1 MTVDRVKFQEIVSSQ
16 VPRYV
21 REDFP
26 LLTNFLEQYYVSQ
39 EHQSGPVDIINNI
52 DQYVKVEKLCNL
64 VTETTLDED
73 LDFVERDV
81 TVKST
86 LGFSDTNG
94 VIKIDDEIIFY
105 ESKTD
110 TVFQN
115 CRRGFS
121 GITTYITTGSPDE
134 LTFSQTEI
142 DEHTTGTKVENL
154 NVLFLQQFFTKLK
167 TQITPGFQ
175 DRSFSKGLDARNF
188 IFNSDSF
195 YTSKGTDQSY
205 EILFRALYGEDVE
218 IIKPSQFLLT
228 PSNADYKVTQE
239 FVVEKLQGDPL
250 KLNNLTIFQKETGA
264 RGSVTNVQLIPY
276 DKYQYYQISIDG
288 GFSRDSDVAGS
299 IFGEFKPNP
308 LTKLLE
314 PVSVGATVISVD
326 STVDFPEF
334 GNIVIVDSDGNEVS
348 VAYTGKT
355 ANQFFNTNVSSTFP
369 KKVDVKFDS
378 YSFAYVGINTSEE
391 IRVRFT
397 STLKD
402 FKEDQATYFF
412 RKDDTIQIKSLG
424 LESEGKKSNNWYT
437 NVKSKFKIEETTVLD
452 ANNFTYQHEFFKD
465 SLLKEGYSVRY
476 ENFDSSVSILGEV
489 TSLNSANN
497 VTVQYNEAIPL
508 SGVFFIENQLLK
520 GDSARYPYL
529 SNFVANTQN
538 IYAKFNGDVL
548 VASNSIPNFDGVA
561 TNSYDNKITFSASLL
576 STNVITL
583 PTNPTT
589 LPDHGFYTGDTIYFE
604 SNGDGF
610 QGIGSANYFVGR
622 VDESNIRLARSKADL
637 ARGTFLTFNGSV
649 VDASI
654 TLLESYKKNIE
665 PQGIFRQIT
674 TPIIRK
680 KSYDT
685 QPGHTGIF
693 INGVELLNY
702 KSSNNVYF
710 GDIQRFTMVAGGTD
724 YDIINPPILEVKDE
738 VGTGATGI
746 TNVKGALERL
756 EVTETGMGYI
766 KPPTIGISGGNGFGA
781 SAKANMIQ
789 IKHENTFI
797 ANSLDAVKLA
807 TNEIVFKTDHKF
819 VNGEGVIYEPRGSKV
834 VTGLT
839 TGAKYYI
846 NVTGQTSVQFH
857 NARNEAFAGINT
869 VSLTAFGSGN
879 QYFVSEDLKQVVSSV
894 VITNTGVGYENKQR
908 TIPSVGVNTST
919 DRVEIINHG
928 YKTGEIVRYKQA
940 TPAISGLSENKDYF
954 VIKVNE
960 DAFKLTEVGTG
971 GVDREFFLKN
981 NICVDFRNAGRG
993 SFNYP
998 PIVISIQ
1005 GAAAVFDESFVED
1018 FQELF
1023 IIESPIEE
1031 DITTPFKVLAW
1042 TDTEAELTDPYFVL
1056 VSEQSNWLISDDPFI
1071 GNILLYGAEVQPIFR
1086 GSIESIDLTAGGVGY
1101 GSSEIL
1107 DFQRQPEIT
1116 FNSGKD
1122 AVLTPII
1129 NNGQISEVIV
1139 NQGGTDFNAPPTL
1152 EVISDTGSFAVLI
1165 AQVENNQISNVIVR
1179 KGGAGYESGKV
1190 TINIIPAGR
1199 NARAIANIK
1208 TWNVNQ
1214 FERKFA
1220 NILEDDCLI
1229 TENINGKSL
1238 QFSSLYAQ
1246 RPLRR
1251 NTNTL
1256 SGFGKN
1262 NVKYGFFD
1270 ITLNVND
1277 EEIDNVFHSP
1287 ILGWAYDGNPIYGP
1301 YGFGNIDGT
1310 GSVRRMVSGYKLVPT
1325 ASNRPDYT
1333 TFPNGFFV
1341 NDYIFTGDGD
1351 LDESN
1356 GRFCVTPD
1364 FPNGVYAY
1372 FCTISDNIDTSGPFN
1387 KFRRPVFPYV
1397 IGNEYHSVPNP
1408 FNFKSISNQ
1417 NEYDVESDGWFRNT
1431 KFYYTTGGDAGYDY
1445 IYNSD
1450 LERNQSLDVT
1460 ATTTGSVDALEIL
1473 DPGTDYA
1480 VNDKVVFNSTGTSG
1494 RNVKYKVSELKGKT
1508 VNNVSLATTF
1518 IENVEFGSGNNPN
1531 NFIGFTS
1538 APHNFLPRDTV
1549 FIDDLSE
1556 YYKGFDGA
1564 YTIGVS
1570 SERWYVSVG
1579 IQTDAITGIQ
1589 TYIYLNG
1596 SLDEQVIRTNDI
1608 LRIENEK
1615 LQVLNIDQ
1623 DSGRVRVLRG
1633 VDGTL
1638 GVAHSAGVVVRDDP
1652 RKIRFTSTGITTN
1665 RSFKINKQFY
1675 FKPDESVGVGTADV
1689 VMFSGITT
1697 VTFSNPGV
1705 GLTTLNL
1712 GQQQIFIPDHKL
1724 ELNTPMK
1731 YFPNSGTSIEVWSG
1745 VENTPKYNLTETRNV
1760 FAVPLSDNVIGIA
1773 TQRVGVNSNGVFV
1786 GIDSNAGGLLYF
1798 SNVTGVGSYH
1808 SFNTNISSVL
1818 KGRVSQNIVTVSTAQ
1833 THGMSRGDRVTVDV
1847 NPTTTTTIKVQYD
1860 DYNRRIVF
1868 DPDVIDATGINTNA
1882 NTFTVP
1888 TNKYFTGDKVI
1899 YTSDN
1904 PSVNMTSSDMYFV
1917 YNLKN
1922 DVIKL
1927 VRNKN
1932 ELNSEN
1938 PTFVNVGSA
1947 NTATLARIN
1956 PQVEIQK
1963 NQIIKFDLSDSSL
1976 AFTNSG
1982 IQTSAFDMFLYA
1994 DPQKINEFYTTKSK
2008 SQFEVTKNGVIGVDT
2023 TASLT
2028 LTVSDNIPHV
2038 LFYGLEPDNIDILPG
2053 VKKEIFEDNTVPENN
2068 TLNLVKNKFDGIFNV
2083 VGVTS
2088 TTFDYNIPFDYDT
2101 IVSYGSTNSRI
2112 TYNTASLTA
2121 IGPINKVF
2129 SDNKGV
2135 AYKTLPG
2142 FTSVTSVKGTG
2153 ALLKPTSTS
2162 IGSII
2167 STKINNIGFGYPS
2180 DNTLNA
2186 VGNLPL
2192 VLELDPLGSFEFI
2205 GISSGGVNYSQAP
2218 DLVVI
2223 DGFTDKQITDLD
2235 LTYDLN
2241 DNNVTINRNTNS
2253 LNNVS
2258 PEIIPINNTN
2268 GFSISSV
2275 TYNST
2280 TKIVRLF
2287 FSNIFSDVQDWP
2299 FKVGE
2304 KVLVENIA
2312 VGFGTAGKGY
2322 NSEDYDYT
2330 LFEVTNLDSNLGG
2343 SGSFIEYDL
2352 TNLLETGE
2360 FPGNTTNLVAG
2371 SVTPKTFFPIFDTK
2385 ISTKDFVAGEVVQ
2398 NPSGVGIVE
2407 RYDGVSGFLL
2417 VTSEDDFEVGSI
2429 IRSETTGTQARINSF
2444 IDFNSTIKL
2453 GVGATFNAGWQDN
2466 SGVLNDNLQVLPNNE
2481 YYQNFSYS
2489 LKSRVDFGTWDDAV
2503 SSLNHTAGFQKFAD
2517 HLIDNNAVGI
2527 VTAVGSEIET
2537 VIDLIGEEKLNC
2549 FPDFDFASERTIDI
2563 GNNKVV
2569 SDRVVFENK
2578 ILIDYFE
2585 SRGNRVL
2592 RIDDFSSSFNSNP
2605 RSTNFSVV
2613 TTYDDSFTYNKI
2625 FTLVQDKELRN
2636 RKQSAIV
2643 SVLQDKNDGY
2653 VSQYSTL
2660 DTATPLGF
2668 FGHTSIGTSE
2678 WGLTFTPNLFEFNNY
2693 DVTTFQF
2700 SGLDNVTGIGSTAIG
2715 NLVSIASSSVSVP
2728 VATETTL
2735 LTIPTSE
2742 RSAKLLVQLQDSQ
2755 NNYFMSEFSLLHDG
2769 TNVEMLQYGDIT
2781 NNSGM
2786 TGQDAFGTY
2795 KAEISGSDLVF
2806 SIVPTVGTAVTANVS
2821 AVLTNAGT
2829 SGVGTVSMEVTNLSS
2844 YYKSIASS
2852 GSPTANLIATYDNP
2866 FASEYFVVTVHDTT
2880 NNEYEMF
2887 ECNVLDSDNFMIVK
2901 YGDVKTNV
2909 GLGTVGVTKTSN
2921 TTNLVY
2927 TPNASINVEVRAFGI
2942 GLKNFN
2948 NIVGINSI
2956 STLNNNIL
2964 WSKFGGYTG
2973 TENDKKRAF
2982 KLTHDSNPIFQKQ
2995 FLGNSASVVNVSNNS
3010 IIIPNHFFNTG
3021 EKLIYSYENS
3031 ASSTANAVGIAT
3043 TSISGIS
3050 TDKLPTTLFAVKLSD
3065 VSIGLATDAAA
3076 ALAATPTTLDITSVG
3091 IGTNHKLT
3099 STNQNARA
3107 LVAIDNM
3114 IQAPVTEVDVSTTL
3128 SQEVIFDVDF
3138 IVSGISSF
3146 RANDLIKINDEMML
3160 IQDIGVGA
3168 TNRLRVLRAQMGT
3181 GIGTHANGT
3190 AVELMGGNYN
3200 IVDNTINFIEAP
3212 FGAIPIGTT
3221 TDGPSNVDFSGITT
3235 FSTFQGRTFMRSG
3248 IVDGSE
3254 DTYATNLTFD
3264 NIQSQF
3270 NGQKKTYRLTQN
3282 GVNITGFSTNNA
3294 IVLNSNILQEPQGG
3308 QINVGDFNITEPSS
3322 GISSITYLGDS
3333 VSSGDDPNKA
3343 TIPRGGI
3350 IVSVA
3355 STPGFGYQPLVSA
3368 GATVNVSAAGT
3379 ILSTVINNPGSG
3391 YRVGVQTV
3399 NVGYA
3404 VSATGITTVVNIG
3417 TATVQNGEIVAIT
3430 TSFIGAN
3437 LDDLHPPLVVIDAPL
3452 PYQNIPLVYSD
3463 GIVGTGT
3470 GAKVDVTV
3478 GQGSSIIS
3486 FDIVNKGFGY
3496 KEGEIVR
3503 PAIGGTTGIQTTATY
3518 DEFQLTIEDVFRD
3531 SFNGFT
3537 IGELDVFDDLAPQFD
3552 GFKKSFDL
3560 TISDKQF
3567 SIEVAEGSNINIAQC
3582 LIVTIND
3589 ILQVPNQ
3596 SYKFNGGAVIEFTE
3610 APKKGDK
3617 SKIIFYKGTAGVDV
3631 VLVDITETIKVGD
3644 TVQLKNNPGAG
3655 QGFGLFQDTRTVTGI
3670 TTLDTVRTFAYD
3682 GPGIT
3687 TNQTLVRPVTW
3698 CKQVND
3704 IIINGQFITKDREDQ
3719 EPSIFPAAYLTSY
3732 VGVTSTYAYTDTSRP
3747 LFSGRNETNL
3757 KDYQDRITLIDQ
3769 REFTTALG
3777 VATVGFGTTVTSVT
3791 ITNVGSGYST
3801 FTPTVSFSLPDDING
3816 VRATGTANVTGSGVT
3831 SITIT
3836 NPGSGYTNTNP
3847 PTVLIEVPT
3856 LRSETI
3862 GVSTYK
3868 GDFGQIVGYAQSTGG
3883 LGTLELFIPETSD
3896 LRKESV
3902 MGVGAAI
3909 TVSTLTI
3916 GDIFVVNNSN
3926 TISTTTMDGVYEVS
3940 QAFDVVKDLTS
3951 VGIGTTTIRRVEV
3964 ATTGFGTVDGVF
3976 HNDYFWGEYSF
3987 GKIEFLNRASST
3999 ALEFTPN
4006 PYSGLSTSVLVQ
4018 RLRPLKFNG
4027 YTN

>member
-1 MTVDRVKFQEIVSSQ
+1 MAVDRVKFQEIVSSQ

-39 EHQSGPVDIINNI
+39 EHQGGPVDIINNI
-52 DQYVKVEKLCNL
+52 DQYVKVEELCNL

-73 LDFVERDV
+73 LDYVERDV

-134 LTFSQTEI
+134 LTFSQSEV
-142 DEHTTGTKVENL
+142 DEHTTGTKVQNL
-154 NVLFLQQFFTKLK
+154 NILFLQQFFTKLK
-167 TQITPGFQ
+167 TQFTPGFQ

-205 EILFRALYGEDVE
+205 EILFRALYGEDVD
-218 IIKPSQFLLT
+218 IIRPSQFLLT

-239 FVVEKLQGDPL
+239 FVVEQLQGDPL
-250 KLNNLTIFQKETGA
+250 KLKNLTIFQKETGA
-264 RGSVTNVQLIPY
+264 RGSVTNVQIIPY
-276 DKYQYYQISIDG
+276 DKFQYYQISIDG
-288 GFSRDSDVAGS
+288 VFTKDSDISGS

-314 PVSVGATVISVD
+314 NVSVGATVINVD
-326 STVDFPEF
+326 STIDFPEF
-334 GNIVIVDSDGNEVS
+334 GNIVVDNVDGEEVS
-348 VAYTGKT
+348 IAYSGKT
-355 ANQFFNTNVSSTFP
+355 SNQFFNCNVLDTLP
-369 KKVDVKFDS
+369 KKTDVKFDS
-378 YSFAYVGINTSEE
+378 YSFAYVGISTSEE

-402 FKEDQATYFF
+402 FKEDQPTFF
-412 RKDDTIQIKSLG
+412 FKKEDTIQIKSLG
-424 LESEGKKSNNWYT
+424 LESEGKKSNNWLS
-437 NVKSKFKIEETTVLD
+437 NVKSKFKIKETTVVD
-452 ANNFTYQHEFFKD
+452 VNNFTYQHEFFKD
-465 SLLKEGYSVRY
+465 SLLREGYSVRY
-476 ENFDSSVSILGEV
+476 ENFDSTVSILGEV
-489 TSLNSANN
+489 TSVNSANN
-497 VTVQYNEAIPL
+497 VTIQYNQAIPL

-520 GDSARYPYL
+520 GESTRYPYI

-548 VASNSIPNFDGVA
+548 VASNSIPNFDGVI

-576 STNVITL
+576 STNVLTL
-583 PTNPTT
+583 PTNPTS
-589 LPDHGFYTGDTIYFE
+589 LPDHGFYTGDTVYFE
-604 SNGDGF
+604 SKGNGF
-610 QGIGSANYFVGR
+610 QEIASGNYFVGR
-622 VDESNIRLARSKADL
+622 VDESRIRFARSKADL
-637 ARGTFLTFNGSV
+637 ARGTFLSFNGSV
-649 VDASI
+649 VDASV

-665 PQGIFRQIT
+665 PQGLFRKIT
-674 TPIIRK
+674 TPVVRK
-680 KSYDT
+680 KTYET
-685 QPGHTGIF
+685 EPGSTGIF
-693 INGVELLNY
+693 INGVELVNY
-702 KSSNNVYF
+702 KSGNNVFF
-710 GDIQRFTMVAGGTD
+710 GDIQRLTMTAVGSD
-724 YDIINPPILEVKDE
+724 YDIIAPPILSIKDE

-746 TNVKGALERL
+746 TNVKGSLERL
-756 EVTETGMGYI
+756 EVTDTGMGYI
-766 KPPTIGISGGNGFGA
+766 KPPLITISGGNGVGA
-781 SAKANMIQ
+781 AAAARMIS

-797 ANSLDAVKLA
+797 ANSPDAVNLL
-807 TNEIVFKTDHKF
+807 TNDIIFKEDHKF
-819 VNGEGVIYEPRGSKV
+819 VDGEGIIYQPRGSKV
-834 VTGLT
+834 VAGLT
-839 TGAKYYI
+839 TGSKYYV
-846 NVTGQTSVQFH
+846 NVTGQTSIQLH
-857 NARNEAFAGINT
+857 NSRSEAFIGINT
-869 VSLTAFGSGN
+869 VGLTAFGNGN
-879 QYFVSEDLKQVVSSV
+879 QYFVSEDLKQVVSSIV
-894 VITNTGVGYENKQR
+894 VTNPGVGYENKQR
-908 TIPSVGVNTST
+908 TIPTVGVNTSN
-919 DRVEIINHG
+919 DRVEIANHG
-928 YKTGEIVRYKQA
+928 YNNKDIVRYKA
-940 TPAISGLSENKDYF
+940 GTPAISGLAEDKNYY
-954 VIKVNE
+954 VVKVNE
-960 DAFKLTEVGTG
+960 DAFKLAEIGTG
-971 GVDREFFLKN
+971 GVDKDFFFDN
-981 NICVDFRNAGRG
+981 NICVDLRNVGRG

-998 PIVISIQ
+998 PITVLIQ

-1018 FQELF
+1018 FQELY

-1031 DITTPFKVLAW
+1031 DIITPQKTLAW

-1056 VSEQSNWLISDDPFI
+1056 VSTDANWLISDDPFI
-1071 GNILLYGAEVQPIFR
+1071 GNIFLYGAEVQPIFR
-1086 GSIESIDLTAGGVGY
+1086 GSIESIDLTNGGVGY

-1107 DFQRQPEIT
+1107 DFQRQPEIS
-1116 FNSGKD
+1116 FNSGRD
-1122 AVLTPII
+1122 AILTPII

-1139 NQGGTDFNAPPTL
+1139 NQGGANFNAPPTL
-1152 EVISDTGSFAVLI
+1152 EVISETGKFAVLI
-1165 AQVENNQISNVIVR
+1165 AQVENNEISNVIVR

-1190 TINIIPAGR
+1190 TINVIPAGK
-1199 NARAIANIK
+1199 NARVIANIK
-1208 TWNVNQ
+1208 AWNVNL

-1229 TENINGKSL
+1229 TENIDGKSL

-1251 NTNTL
+1251 NSNTL

-1270 ITLNVND
+1270 ITLNTNN
-1277 EEIDNVFHSP
+1277 EEIDNSFHSP

-1301 YGFGNIDGT
+1301 YGFGNIDGS
-1310 GSVRRMVSGYKLVPT
+1310 GSIRRMESGYKLVTT
-1325 ASNRPDYT
+1325 AINRPDYT

-1372 FCTISDNIDTSGPFN
+1372 FCTISDNIDASGPFN

-1397 IGNEYHSVPNP
+1397 IGNEYKSVPNP
-1408 FNFKSISNQ
+1408 FNFKSASNQ
-1417 NEYDVESDGWFRNT
+1417 REYDVVGDSWFRNT

-1450 LERNQSLDVT
+1450 LERNQSIDVT
-1460 ATTTGSVDALEIL
+1460 ATTTGSVDSVEVL

-1480 VNDKVVFNSTGTSG
+1480 VNDRVVFNSEGTFG
-1494 RNVKYKVSELKGKT
+1494 RNVRYKVSELKGKS

-1549 FIDDLSE
+1549 FIDNLSE

-1564 YTIGVS
+1564 YTVGVS

-1579 IQTDAITGIQ
+1579 IQTQAVTGIQ
-1589 TYIYLNG
+1589 TYIYVSG
-1596 SLDEQVIRTNDI
+1596 TLDEQVIRANDI

-1615 LQVLNIDQ
+1615 LKVLNIDK
-1623 DSGRVRVLRG
+1623 DSGRIRVLRG

-1638 GVAHSAGVVVRDDP
+1638 GVAHSAGIVVRDDP
-1652 RKIRFTSTGITTN
+1652 RKIKFTSTGITTN
-1665 RSFKINKQFY
+1665 RLFKINRQFY
-1675 FKPDESVGVGTADV
+1675 FKPDEAVGVGTADV

-1697 VTFSNPGV
+1697 VTFSNPGI
-1705 GLTTLNL
+1705 GLTMLNL
-1712 GQQQIFIPDHKL
+1712 GQQQIYIPNHKL
-1724 ELNTPMK
+1724 ALNTPMK

-1745 VENTPKYNLTETRNV
+1745 VENTPKYDLTETRNV
-1760 FAVPLSDNVIGIA
+1760 FAVPLSDNIIGIA
-1773 TQRVGVNSNGVFV
+1773 TQRVGINSNGVFV

-1798 SNVTGVGSYH
+1798 SNATGVGSYH
-1808 SFNTNISSVL
+1808 SFNTNIPSVL
-1818 KGRVSQNIVTVSTAQ
+1818 TGRVSQNVVTVATAQ
-1833 THGMSRGDRVTVDV
+1833 THGINRGDRITIDV
-1847 NPTTTTTIKVQYD
+1847 NPTTTHTIKVKYD
-1860 DYNRRIVF
+1860 DFNRRIVF
-1868 DPDVIDATGINTNA
+1868 DPDVVDATGINTIA
-1882 NTFTVP
+1882 NTFNVP

-1927 VRNKN
+1927 VRNKS

-1976 AFTNSG
+1976 AFNNSG

-1994 DPQKINEFYTTKSK
+1994 DPQKINEFYTTKTNST
-2008 SQFEVTKNGVIGVDT
+2008 FEVTKNGVIGVDT
-2023 TASLT
+2023 NASLT
-2028 LTVSDNIPHV
+2028 LTVSDKIPSV
-2038 LFYGLEPDNIDILPG
+2038 LFYGLEPDNIDLLPD
-2053 VKKEIFEDNTVPENN
+2053 VKKQIFEDNTVPENN
-2068 TLNLVKNKFDGIFNV
+2068 TLNLVSNKFDGSFNV

-2088 TTFDYNIPFDYDT
+2088 DTFDYNIPFDYDT

-2112 TYNTASLTA
+2112 TYNTSSLTA
-2121 IGPINKVF
+2121 IGPINRVS
-2129 SDNKGV
+2129 SDNNGIG
-2135 AYKTLPG
+2135 YKSLPG
-2142 FTSVTSVKGTG
+2142 FTSITSATGSG
-2153 ALLKPTSTS
+2153 ALLKPGSTS
-2162 IGSII
+2162 IGNII
-2167 STKINNIGFGYPS
+2167 STKINNIGFGYHS
-2180 DNTLNA
+2180 DKTLNA

-2235 LTYDLN
+2235 LSYDLN
-2241 DNNVTINRNTNS
+2241 DNTVTINRNTNS

-2268 GFSISSV
+2268 GFSISSI

-2287 FSNIFSDVQDWP
+2287 FSNIFSEAKDWP

-2304 KVLVENIA
+2304 AVLVENIA

-2360 FPGNTTNLVAG
+2360 FPGTTTNLVAG
-2371 SVTPKTFFPIFDTK
+2371 SVTPKTFFPTFTTK
-2385 ISTKDFVAGEVVQ
+2385 ISTRDFVAGEVVS
-2398 NPSGVGIVE
+2398 NDSGVGIVE
-2407 RYDGVSGFLL
+2407 RYDGVSGFLFI
-2417 VTSEDDFEVGSI
+2417 TSEDDFEVGSI
-2429 IRSETTGTQARINSF
+2429 IRSETTGTEARINSF
-2444 IDFNSTIKL
+2444 IDFNSTIQI

-2489 LKSRVDFGTWDDAV
+2489 LKSRIDYNTWDDPV
-2503 SSLNHTAGFQKFAD
+2503 SSLNHVAGFQKFAD
-2517 HLIDNNAVGI
+2517 LLIDNNAVGI
-2527 VTAVGSEIET
+2527 VSAIETEIST

-2549 FPDFDFASERTIDI
+2549 FPDYDLASERTIDI

-2569 SDRVVFENK
+2569 SDQVVFENR

-2585 SRGNRVL
+2585 SQGNRVL
-2592 RIDDFSSSFNSNP
+2592 KIDDFSSSFNSNP

-2643 SVLQDKNDGY
+2643 SIIQDKNDGY
-2653 VSQYSTL
+2653 ASQYSTL
-2660 DTATPLGF
+2660 DTGTPLGF

-2693 DVTTFQF
+2693 DVSTFQF

-2715 NLVSIASSSVSVP
+2715 DLVSIASSSVFVP
-2728 VATETTL
+2728 LGTETTL

-2742 RSAKLLVQLQDSQ
+2742 RSAKLLVQLQDIH

-2786 TGQDAFGTY
+2786 AGPDAFGTY
-2795 KAEISGSDLVF
+2795 KAEISGSNLVF
-2806 SIVPTVGTAVTANVS
+2806 SIVPNIGTAVTANVS
-2821 AVLTNAGT
+2821 AILTNAGT

-2866 FASEYFVVTVHDTT
+2866 FATEYFVVTVHDTT

-2942 GLKNFN
+2942 GLKNYD

-2982 KLTHDSNPIFQKQ
+2982 ALTHDDNPIFQKQ

-3010 IIIPNHFFNTG
+3010 ITIPNHFFVTG

-3050 TDKLPTTLFAVKLSD
+3050 TDKLPTTVFAVKLSD
-3065 VSIGLATDAAA
+3065 VSVGLATNAAA
-3076 ALAATPTTLDITSVG
+3076 ALAAPPTTLDITSIG
-3091 IGTNHKLT
+3091 IGTNHKFT

-3128 SQEVIFDVDF
+3128 SQEVIFDVEF
-3138 IVSGISSF
+3138 TISGISSF
-3146 RANDLIKINDEMML
+3146 KANDVIKINDELMI

-3168 TNRLRVLRAQMGT
+3168 TNNVRVLRAQMGT

-3190 AVELMGGNYN
+3190 TVELMGGNYN
-3200 IVDNTINFIEAP
+3200 IVDNTINFVEAP

-3221 TDGPSNVDFSGITT
+3221 TDGPNNLDYSGITT

-3264 NIQSQF
+3264 NIQSEF

-3282 GVNITGFSTNNA
+3282 GTNITGFSTSNA

-3308 QINVGDFNITEPSS
+3308 QKNSGDFNITEIA
-3322 GISSITYLGDS
+3322 GVSSITYLGDS

-3417 TATVQNGEIVAIT
+3417 TATVENGSIVAIT

-3437 LDDLHPPLVVIDAPL
+3437 LDDLHPPLVIIDAPL

-3463 GIVGTGT
+3463 GVVGTGT

-3478 GQGSSIIS
+3478 GQGSSVIS

-3537 IGELDVFDDLAPQFD
+3537 IGELDVFDDLGPQFD

-3610 APKKGDK
+3610 APKKGDR
-3617 SKIIFYKGTAGVDV
+3617 SKIIFYKGTPEVDV
-3631 VLVDITETIKVGD
+3631 VLRDIVETIKIGD
-3644 TVQLKNNPGAG
+3644 TVQLKNNSGEG
-3655 QGFGLFQDTRTVTGI
+3655 QGFGLFQESRTVTGI
-3670 TTLDTVRTFAYD
+3670 TTLNTVRTFAYD

-3698 CKQVND
+3698 CKQLDD
-3704 IIINGQFITKDREDQ
+3704 IIVNGQFITKDREDQ

-3732 VGVTSTYAYTDTSRP
+3732 VGITSTYAYTDTSRP
-3747 LFSGRNETNL
+3747 LFGGRNETNL
-3757 KDYQDRITLIDQ
+3757 LDYQDRITLIDQ
-3769 REFTTALG
+3769 REFTSAIG
-3777 VATVGFGTTVTSVT
+3777 VATVGIGTTVTSVT

-3801 FTPTVSFSLPDDING
+3801 FIPTVSFSLPDDING
-3816 VRATGTANVTGSGVT
+3816 VRATGIASVTGDGVS
-3831 SITIT
+3831 SILIT
-3836 NPGSGYTNTNP
+3836 NPGSGYTNINP
-3847 PTVLIEVPT
+3847 PSVLIEVPT

-3868 GDFGQIVGYAQSTGG
+3868 GDQGQIVGYAQSAGG
-3883 LGTLELFIPETSD
+3883 VGTLELYIPESSD

-3902 MGVGAAI
+3902 MGPGAAI
-3909 TVSTLTI
+3909 TMSQLNI

-3940 QAFDVVKDLTS
+3940 KAYNVTKDLSS
-3951 VGIGTTTIRRVEV
+3951 VGIGTTSIRRVEV
-3964 ATTGFGTVDGVF
+3964 TAVGIGTTTTI
-3976 HNDYFWGEYSF
+3976 NNEYFWGEYSW
-3987 GKIEFLNRASST
+3987 GKVEFLNRSSIN